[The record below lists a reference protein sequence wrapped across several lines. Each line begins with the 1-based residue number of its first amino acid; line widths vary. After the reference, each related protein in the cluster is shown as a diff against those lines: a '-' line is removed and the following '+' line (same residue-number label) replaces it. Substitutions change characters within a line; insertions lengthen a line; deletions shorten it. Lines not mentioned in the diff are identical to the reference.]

1 MWPSYIPLWENSEK
15 CPAEPCYS
23 RINIILKIASL
34 SSIVNFLPRFDLSA
48 ACMWSCT
55 CIHGCCRTP
64 FLPLNSWHQQSC
76 IGSHRCSWAVFDMT
90 CLTHKSIQTG
100 RYHRYWP
107 YALNSASVER
117 HGPHG
122 SGNAAPGTEQVA
134 SIYSR
139 KVSNSVAVIKKVLAS
154 KGRLLHI
161 PHHWRTK

>member
-1 MWPSYIPLWENSEK
+1 
-15 CPAEPCYS
+15 
-23 RINIILKIASL
+23 
-34 SSIVNFLPRFDLSA
+34 
-48 ACMWSCT
+48 
-55 CIHGCCRTP
+55 
-64 FLPLNSWHQQSC
+64 
-76 IGSHRCSWAVFDMT
+76 MT

-100 RYHRYWP
+100 RYHRNWP

-161 PHHWRTK
+161 PHH